1 MLIGQGM
8 RVAFCLSGFA
18 LGALLAS
25 GSAFA
30 DTPLEA
36 YAPLKVVGIMPDT
49 RQALVWDEVAA
60 EYRVVKAGDTLEG
73 WRVMDISASARH
85 VTVAQND
92 IRDELVLTR
101 LPRPNALVTYGNAK
115 AAPVVAAE
123 VAAPPVSARPAALPT
138 PVPPTATVAP
148 GPNAPIGT
156 DMLAAPAAAAAAA
169 PMDPYGP
176 ATSAPVAEAQ
186 EPMDPYAA
194 SAEPVAAP
202 PAAAP
207 VTPTQ
212 PTVIQDDRD
221 PELAVERHV
230 VRRADLD
237 REISDIDGLMATV
250 QVAPLQRGGFALVR
264 LDPGS
269 WLAAL
274 GLRQGDR
281 VRSIAGET
289 VSTVDDA
296 ARVYARLRSASSF
309 MVEVQRGQ
317 RRVIL
322 HYDVR

>member
-1 MLIGQGM
+1 M
-8 RVAFCLSGFA
+8 RLVARLLGLA
-18 LGALLAS
+18 LATLLAG

-60 EYRVVKAGDTLEG
+60 EYRLVKAGDTLEG
-73 WRVMDISASARH
+73 WRVLDISAATRH
-85 VTVAQND
+85 VTVAQD
-92 IRDELVLTR
+92 DMRDELVLTR
-101 LPRPNALVTYGNAK
+101 LPRPNALLTYGGAK
-115 AAPVVAAE
+115 AAAV
-123 VAAPPVSARPAALPT
+123 PPPREIASRPAALPT

-148 GPNAPIGT
+148 GPNAPIAT
-156 DMLAAPAAAAAAA
+156 DMLAAPGAAGAAAAA

-176 ATSAPVAEAQ
+176 AAAGAAGAAAFA
-186 EPMDPYAA
+186 EPMDPYATA
-194 SAEPVAAP
+194 AEPLAAP
-202 PAAAP
+202 PAAVPVP

-221 PELAVERHV
+221 PDLAVERHAI
-230 VRRADLD
+230 RRADLD
-237 REISDIDGLMATV
+237 REIGDIDGLMATV
-250 QVAPLQRGGFALVR
+250 QVAPLRNGGFALVR
-264 LDPGS
+264 LESGS

-296 ARVYARLRSASSF
+296 ARVYARLRSTSSF
-309 MVEVQRGQ
+309 IVEVQRGQ
-317 RRVIL
+317 RRVLL

>member
-1 MLIGQGM
+1 M
-8 RVAFCLSGFA
+8 RLVSRLSGIA
-18 LGALLAS
+18 LATLLAG
-25 GSAFA
+25 GSALA

-60 EYRVVKAGDTLEG
+60 EYRLVKAGDTLEG
-73 WRVMDISASARH
+73 WRVLDISAATRH
-85 VTVAQND
+85 VTVAQD
-92 IRDELVLTR
+92 DMRDELVLTR
-101 LPRPNALVTYGNAK
+101 LPRPNALVTYGGAK
-115 AAPVVAAE
+115 AA
-123 VAAPPVSARPAALPT
+123 

-148 GPNAPIGT
+148 GPNAPIAT
-156 DMLAAPAAAAAAA
+156 DMLAAPGAAGAAAAV

-176 ATSAPVAEAQ
+176 AGAGAAAAA
-186 EPMDPYAA
+186 EPMDPYAT
-194 SAEPVAAP
+194 SAEPLAPP
-202 PAAAP
+202 PAATP

-221 PELAVERHV
+221 PDLAVERHAI
-230 VRRADLD
+230 RRADLD
-237 REISDIDGLMATV
+237 REIGDIDGLMATV
-250 QVAPLQRGGFALVR
+250 QVAPLKNGGFAIVR
-264 LDPGS
+264 LDSSS

-296 ARVYARLRSASSF
+296 ARVYARLRSTSSF
-309 MVEVQRGQ
+309 IVEVQRGQ
-317 RRVIL
+317 RRVLL